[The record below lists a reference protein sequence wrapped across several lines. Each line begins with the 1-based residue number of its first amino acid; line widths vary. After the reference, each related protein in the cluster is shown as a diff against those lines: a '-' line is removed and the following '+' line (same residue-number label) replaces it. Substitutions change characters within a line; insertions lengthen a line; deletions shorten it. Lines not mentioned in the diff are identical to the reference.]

1 MLRSEAYQLV
11 NQELIKALSDS
22 KQLAAAPSPPKTQ
35 QPIPSV
41 NISDVE
47 RPVDTQSCSHHR
59 KTKLNCQK
67 PVVKVIRDMLTKKWI
82 FVKRNE
88 QLSNLPLPSRRN
100 GPLKRIDS

>member
-1 MLRSEAYQLV
+1 MLRSEAYQLID
-11 NQELIKALSDS
+11 QELIKALSDS

-47 RPVDTQSCSHHR
+47 RPMDTQSYSHHR

-67 PVVKVIRDMLTKKWI
+67 PVVKVVRDMLTKK
-82 FVKRNE
+82 
-88 QLSNLPLPSRRN
+88 
-100 GPLKRIDS
+100 